1 MTNWK
6 KIQGYSYYEVSNLGE
21 IKSLS
26 REKKFKNGR
35 IVQFESKIK
44 KLRKH
49 PKNGF
54 LMTDLIDDNGKRKT
68 IYPHKIV
75 AQVFIHNDNPKK
87 NKVVI
92 HKDGKLE
99 NNNVSNLYWASYSQS
114 ILLGFKTGKR
124 DNSNLWEKRRKKY
137 GPKGGNLSTGRPDPL
152 TYAQRKRVFYLRI
165 QKGYTLKQLAEKYKC
180 SISHIYKTIKNFS
193 IE

>member
-1 MTNWK
+1 MSNWK
-6 KIQGYSYYEVSNLGE
+6 IIPGYSNYEVSRLGE
-21 IKSLS
+21 IRSLS

-35 IVQFESKIK
+35 VVQFESKMK

-68 IYPHKIV
+68 IYPHKVV
-75 AQVFIHNDNPKK
+75 AQVFINNDNPKK

-92 HKDGKLE
+92 HKDGILD
-99 NNNVSNLYWASYSQS
+99 NNIVSNLYWASYSQS

-152 TYAQRKRVFYLRI
+152 TFAQRKRVFYLRS
-165 QKGYTLKQLAEKYKC
+165 QKGYTLKQIAEKYKC
-180 SISHIYKTIKNFS
+180 SISHIYKTIKNYS
-193 IE
+193 VE